1 MMNLQNKKILV
12 IVTGGIASYKSLD
25 IIRRLQENG
34 SNVECI
40 LTENAKKFV
49 NEITFES
56 LLGKKIHSNLFSLT
70 KEKEMSHIKLA
81 NIVDLILIVPC
92 TANFLAKMANGI
104 ADDLASNII
113 LASDKIKVI
122 APAMNSNMWM
132 NKAVKKNINYLGKMG
147 VNILFP
153 EKGKMACGT
162 TGAGKLMNINDI
174 TQNLDSLL
182 SPKYLSNI
190 KVIISAG
197 PSEEQIDTVRFISN
211 YSSGKQGYE
220 IAKSLASLGA
230 NTILITGKTNLEK
243 PNNVRVVN
251 VSSAKNFHSK
261 ILLNLPCD
269 VFISA
274 AAISDWKA
282 KKISNKKLKK
292 ENDCEFSIKFTR
304 NIDVLK
310 EVSHHKKRP
319 GLVIGFSAETSELI
333 KNSKSKLKN
342 KGCDWIIANNVRDGE
357 VFGSEYNKIS
367 FISNNKTENWPKMKK
382 SEVAKKISKKIVN
395 FFKKNKLV

>member
-1 MMNLQNKKILV
+1 MTNLTNKKILI

-25 IIRRLQENG
+25 LIRRLQENG
-34 SNVECI
+34 ANLECI

-70 KEKEMSHIKLA
+70 EEKEMSHIKLA
-81 NIVDLILIVPC
+81 NNVDLILIIPC

-104 ADDLASNII
+104 ADDLASNIL

-122 APAMNSNMWM
+122 APAMNSSMWM
-132 NKAVKKNINYLGKMG
+132 NEAVKKNINSLKKMG
-147 VNILFP
+147 VKILFP
-153 EKGKMACGT
+153 EKGRMACGT
-162 TGAGKLMNINDI
+162 TGSGKLMNVENIN
-174 TQNLDSLL
+174 QNLDIIL
-182 SPKYLSNI
+182 SPKSLSKI
-190 KVIISAG
+190 KVIVSAG
-197 PSEEQIDTVRFISN
+197 PSEEQIDSVRFLSN

-230 NTILITGKTNLEK
+230 NTTLITGKTNLEK
-243 PNNVRVVN
+243 PANVKVVN
-251 VSSAKNFHSK
+251 VTSAENFHSK
-261 ILLNLPCD
+261 ILLHLPCD

-274 AAISDWKA
+274 AAISDWKV

-292 ENDCEFSIKFTR
+292 GRSSEFSIKFTQ

-310 EVSHHKKRP
+310 AISCHKKRP
-319 GLVIGFSAETSELI
+319 GLVIGFSAETSNLI
-333 KNSKSKLKN
+333 KNSRSKLKD
-342 KGCDWIIANNVRDGE
+342 KGCDWIVANCVKDGV
-357 VFGSEYNKIS
+357 VFGSAHNKIS
-367 FISNNKTENWPKMKK
+367 LISNNKTENWPKMKK
-382 SEVAKKISKKIVN
+382 SDVAKKISKKIVN

>member
-1 MMNLQNKKILV
+1 MTNLRNKKILL

-34 SNVECI
+34 AIIECI

-70 KEKEMSHIKLA
+70 EEKEMSHIKLA
-81 NIVDLILIVPC
+81 NIVDLILIIPC

-104 ADDLASNII
+104 ADDLASNIV
-113 LASDKIKVI
+113 LASDKIKVV
-122 APAMNSNMWM
+122 APAMNSNMWV
-132 NKAVKKNINYLGKMG
+132 NKAVKKNIGSLKKMG
-147 VNILFP
+147 VRILFP

-162 TGAGKLMNINDI
+162 TGAGKLMNIDEI
-174 TQNLDSLL
+174 TQNLDIICSPRLL
-182 SPKYLSNI
+182 SKI
-190 KVIISAG
+190 KVIVSAG
-197 PSEEQIDTVRFISN
+197 PSQEQIDTVRFLSN

-220 IAKSLASLGA
+220 IAKYLASLGA
-230 NTILITGKTNLEK
+230 KTILITGKTNLEK
-243 PNNVRVVN
+243 PNNVEVVN
-251 VSSAKNFHSK
+251 VTSGENFHSK

-274 AAISDWKA
+274 AAISDWKV

-292 ENDCEFSIKFTR
+292 EKNTEFSVKFTK

-310 EVSHHKKRP
+310 EISHSKKRP
-319 GLVIGFSAETSELI
+319 RLIVGFSAETKDLI
-333 KNSKSKLKN
+333 KNSRSKLKS
-342 KGCDWIIANNVRDGE
+342 KGCDWIIANNVKGGE
-357 VFGSEYNKIS
+357 VFGSAYNKIS
-367 FISNNKTENWPKMKK
+367 FISHNKTEDWPKMKK
-382 SEVAKKISKKIVN
+382 SDVAKKISKKIVN

>member
-1 MMNLQNKKILV
+1 MTNLRNKKILL

-34 SNVECI
+34 AIIECI

-70 KEKEMSHIKLA
+70 EEKEMSHIKLA
-81 NIVDLILIVPC
+81 NIVDLILIIPC

-104 ADDLASNII
+104 ADDLASNIV
-113 LASDKIKVI
+113 LASDKIKVV
-122 APAMNSNMWM
+122 APAMNSNMWV
-132 NKAVKKNINYLGKMG
+132 NKAVKKNIGSLKKMG
-147 VNILFP
+147 IRILFP

-162 TGAGKLMNINDI
+162 TGAGKLMNIDEI
-174 TQNLDSLL
+174 TQNLDIMCSPRLL
-182 SPKYLSNI
+182 SKI
-190 KVIISAG
+190 KVIVSAG
-197 PSEEQIDTVRFISN
+197 PSQEQIDTVRFLSN

-220 IAKSLASLGA
+220 IAKYLASLGA
-230 NTILITGKTNLEK
+230 KTILITGKTNLEK
-243 PNNVRVVN
+243 PNNVEVVN
-251 VSSAKNFHSK
+251 VTSGENFHSK

-274 AAISDWKA
+274 AAISDWKV

-292 ENDCEFSIKFTR
+292 EKNTEFSVKFTK

-310 EVSHHKKRP
+310 EISHSKKRP
-319 GLVIGFSAETSELI
+319 RLIVGFSAETKDLI
-333 KNSKSKLKN
+333 KNSRSKLKS
-342 KGCDWIIANNVRDGE
+342 KGCDWIIANNVKGGE
-357 VFGSEYNKIS
+357 VFGSAYNKIS
-367 FISNNKTENWPKMKK
+367 FISHNKTEDWPKMKK
-382 SEVAKKISKKIVN
+382 SDVAKKISKKIVN